1 MKLLHIVLPLI
12 TFFVIAA
19 DASQKDDAL
28 RIANKWQNSGTT
40 PIMGDDGRILFTY
53 GMSQPHIVCA
63 PLKLCDIALEPGELV
78 NDVKVG
84 DQARWVLSGAVV
96 GTNENRV
103 EHIIIKPKQA
113 GLENTLFIATSK
125 RGYLINLSS
134 HASDNMGKVGFVY
147 NDSAG
152 SFNGNLSGNT
162 GDGNSAL
169 SALQE
174 GRDVTG
180 DTLIEQDIITDR
192 DILGTNLNFNYKVS
206 GDSVAWKPVRVY
218 DDGIKTFIDFD
229 IKRIRGRELPAL
241 MIYDTNALGAL
252 INYRVQRGRYI
263 VDGLFDQAGLVLGVG
278 RKQARVNINRIT
290 GNKAVDQPYV
300 NK

>member
-1 MKLLHIVLPLI
+1 MRHLIIVFIGIFLI
-12 TFFVIAA
+12 HGHSV
-19 DASQKDDAL
+19 ASQTEEAL
-28 RIANKWQNSGTT
+28 KIAKRWQKGGTT
-40 PIMGDDGRILFTY
+40 PIMGDDGRVLFPY
-53 GMSQPHIVCA
+53 GMSQPHVVCA

-147 NDSAG
+147 NDTDNIVQGNTTSGIGGASAG
-152 SFNGNLSGNT
+152 
-162 GDGNSAL
+162 L
-169 SALQE
+169 SALQN
-174 GRDVTG
+174 GRPGSVQIAQDV
-180 DTLIEQDIITDR
+180 DVISDR
-192 DILGTNLNFNYKVS
+192 DILGSNLNFNYRVY
-206 GDSVAWKPVRVY
+206 GDSVKWKPVRVY

-229 IKRIRGRELPAL
+229 VKKIQGRELPAL
-241 MIYDTNALGAL
+241 MVYDTNSLGAL

-278 RKQARVNINRIT
+278 RKQAKVNIQRMT
-290 GNKAVDQPYV
+290 GNRAVDQPYG
-300 NK
+300 N

>member
-1 MKLLHIVLPLI
+1 MRYLALVIIAMACCTSHA
-12 TFFVIAA
+12 IAA
-19 DASQKDDAL
+19 SQTDEAL
-28 RIANKWQNSGTT
+28 KIATRWQKGHVS
-40 PIMGDDGRILFTY
+40 PIMGDDGRVLFPY

-125 RGYLINLSS
+125 RGYLINLIS
-134 HASDNMGKVGFVY
+134 HAKDNMGKVGFVY
-147 NDSAG
+147 EDSIDPNG
-152 SFNGNLSGNT
+152 SISTQSGSSGMT
-162 GDGNSAL
+162 GL
-169 SALQE
+169 SALQV
-174 GRDVTG
+174 GRPSGVQVAQDV
-180 DTLIEQDIITDR
+180 DVVSDR
-192 DILGTNLNFNYKVS
+192 DILGSNLNFGYRVF
-206 GDSVAWKPVRVY
+206 GDSVKWKPVRVY

-229 IKRIRGRELPAL
+229 LKLIRGRELPAL
-241 MIYDTNALGAL
+241 MIYDTNSLGSL

-278 RKQARVNINRIT
+278 RKQAKVNIHRMHD
-290 GNKAVDQPYV
+290 GKALDQPYR
-300 NK
+300 N